1 MWYLGVDLG
10 GTKILAAVVDEAG
23 RVAAT
28 ARAATPQAG
37 PSAVV
42 EAIAATANRALEAAG
57 LSRGAVRAAGVGAP
71 GPADP
76 ATGMVYAPPNLH
88 GWRDVALGDLVGER
102 LGMPVAIENDANAA
116 ALGEHWV
123 GAGRGVDD
131 LLYITV
137 GTGIGGGLI
146 LRGRVYYGVSGTA
159 GEVGH
164 MVIVP
169 GGPRC
174 ACGRLG
180 CLEAVASG
188 PAIARE
194 ARAALAAGRASVL
207 SAVAAEA
214 LDAREVAR
222 AAAAGDP
229 LAREVF
235 ARAARYLG
243 LATANLV
250 NLLNPALVV
259 VGGGVARAGELLLGP
274 VRRIV
279 AAEAFER
286 PAAAVQIVPAALG
299 PRAGALGAAAAARLR
314 LGDAGGAP

>member
-10 GTKILAAVVDEAG
+10 GTKILAAVVDETG
-23 RVAAT
+23 RVGAT

-37 PSAVV
+37 PPAVV
-42 EAIAATANRALEAAG
+42 EAIAATADRALAAAG
-57 LSRGAVRAAGVGAP
+57 VSRAAVRAAGVGAP

-76 ATGMVYAPPNLH
+76 ATGVVFAPPNLQ
-88 GWRDVALGDLVGER
+88 GWRDVPLAALVRER
-102 LGMPVAIENDANAA
+102 LGMPVAVENDANAA

-137 GTGIGGGLI
+137 GTGVGGGLI
-146 LRGRVYYGVSGTA
+146 LRGQLYTGVSGTA
-159 GEVGH
+159 GEIGH
-164 MVIVP
+164 MVLVP

-188 PAIARE
+188 SAIVRE
-194 ARAALAAGRASVL
+194 ARAALAAGRPSMLAGAS
-207 SAVAAEA
+207 A

-222 AAAAGDP
+222 AAAEGDP

-235 ARAARYLG
+235 ARAAGYLG
-243 LATANLV
+243 LAAANLV
-250 NLLNPALVV
+250 NLLNPAMLII
-259 VGGGVARAGELLLGP
+259 GGGVARAGELLLGP

-279 AAEAFER
+279 QAEAFER

-299 PRAGALGAAAAARLR
+299 LHAGAVGAAAAARLR
-314 LGDAGGAP
+314 LG

>member
-10 GTKILAAVVDEAG
+10 GTKILTAVVDETG
-23 RVAAT
+23 QVAARV
-28 ARAATPQAG
+28 RAPTPQTG
-37 PSAVV
+37 PAAVV
-42 EAIAATANRALEAAG
+42 EAIAATAQQALEAAG
-57 LSRGAVRAAGVGAP
+57 LPRGAVRAAGVGAP

-76 ATGMVYAPPNLH
+76 VTGTVFSPPNLP
-88 GWRDVALGDLVGER
+88 GWGDVPLADLLRAR
-102 LGMPVAIENDANAA
+102 LEVPVAVENDANAA

-146 LRGRVYYGVSGTA
+146 LRGQLYTGTSGCA

-169 GGPRC
+169 DGPRC
-174 ACGRLG
+174 ACGRQG

-188 PAIARE
+188 PAIARA
-194 ARAALAAGRASVL
+194 ARAALEAGRPSVL
-207 SAVAAEA
+207 SAVAAEE
-214 LDAREVAR
+214 LDAHAVAR
-222 AAAAGDP
+222 AAVEGDP

-243 LATANLV
+243 LAVANLV
-250 NLLNPALVV
+250 NLLNPAMVII
-259 VGGGVARAGELLLGP
+259 GGGVARAGDLLLAP

-279 AAEAFER
+279 DAEAFAR
-286 PAAAVQIVPAALG
+286 PAAAVRIVPAALG
-299 PRAGALGAAAAARLR
+299 ADAGALGAVAAARQR
-314 LGDAGGAP
+314 LA

>member
-10 GTKILAAVVDEAG
+10 GTKILTAVVDETG
-23 RVAAT
+23 RVAARV
-28 ARAATPQAG
+28 RAPTPQTG
-37 PSAVV
+37 PAAVV
-42 EAIAATANRALEAAG
+42 EAIAASADRALAAAG
-57 LSRGAVRAAGVGAP
+57 VPRGALRAAGVGAP

-76 ATGMVYAPPNLH
+76 VTGTVFAPPNLP
-88 GWRDVALGDLVGER
+88 GWGDVPLADLLRAR
-102 LGMPVAIENDANAA
+102 LEVPVAVENDANAA
-116 ALGEHWV
+116 ALGEHWL

-146 LRGRVYYGVSGTA
+146 LRGELYAGVSGTA

-164 MVIVP
+164 MVIVAD
-169 GGPRC
+169 GPRC

-188 PAIARE
+188 RAIARE
-194 ARAALAAGRASVL
+194 ARAALDAGRPSVL
-207 SAVAAEA
+207 AAVAADA
-214 LDAREVAR
+214 LDAQAVAR
-222 AAAAGDP
+222 AAAEGDP

-243 LATANLV
+243 LAVANLV
-250 NLLNPALVV
+250 HLLNPALVV
-259 VGGGVARAGELLLGP
+259 VGGGVAQAGALLLAP

-279 AAEAFER
+279 ESEAFAR
-286 PAAAVQIVPAALG
+286 PAAAVRIVPAALG
-299 PRAGALGAAAAARLR
+299 PDAGALGAAAAARRR
-314 LGDAGGAP
+314 LG